1 VVVVDVTVMPLAE
14 IGSGALSVM
23 LVLRVLPM
31 RLVLLG

>member
-1 VVVVDVTVMPLAE
+1 MNVALATVA

-31 RLVLLG
+31 RLAPSG